1 LASTGSRFSFLPA
14 SVCDYCVDG
23 VEDEEMNLDKWIDR
37 FNNDKV
43 NNLSLSE
50 QEELKSLLISLR
62 HCREREDKELEERS
76 LEIERDD
83 WEREE

>member
-1 LASTGSRFSFLPA
+1 
-14 SVCDYCVDG
+14 
-23 VEDEEMNLDKWIDR
+23 MNLDKWIDR
-37 FNNDKV
+37 FNNDKA

-62 HCREREDKELEERS
+62 HHREREDKELAERS
-76 LEIERDD
+76 LEIERDE

>member
-1 LASTGSRFSFLPA
+1 
-14 SVCDYCVDG
+14 VDG
-23 VEDEEMNLDKWIDR
+23 VEDEKMNLDKWIDR

-83 WEREE
+83 WERGSDGRK

>member
-1 LASTGSRFSFLPA
+1 LASTVGRVSVLPT
-14 SVCDYCVDG
+14 SVRDYCVDG
-23 VEDEEMNLDKWIDR
+23 VEDEKMNLDKWIDR

-62 HCREREDKELEERS
+62 HHREREDKELAERS